1 MQRYLHSNCH
11 QQNSDMATRFF
22 SAIIIMFFF
31 AATGCRK
38 DDIQRVNC
46 EKLQQAI
53 IAGNPYETEIELT
66 KIFSSLPPGPDTD
79 ENFKSLTKAV
89 SAQCNINAV
98 VLCHSCI
105 KTNPVESEIKLSFTH
120 AGTQKHKIIDISYS
134 ENKKYVVVGMH
145 D

>member
-1 MQRYLHSNCH
+1 
-11 QQNSDMATRFF
+11 MAIRFF
-22 SAIIIMFFF
+22 SAIIIAFFF

-38 DDIQRVNC
+38 DDMQRVDC
-46 EKLQQAI
+46 DKLQQAI
-53 IAGNPYETEIELT
+53 IAGNPDETEIELT
-66 KIFSSLPPGPDTD
+66 KIFSTLPAGPDTD
-79 ENFKSLTKAV
+79 ENLNNLTKTI

-105 KTNPVESEIKLSFTH
+105 KTNPVESEIKLSVIYS
-120 AGTQKHKIIDISYS
+120 GTQKDKIIDISYA